1 MNLRLL
7 LILPLLLASCSSLPE
22 IRPSA
27 VVAGK
32 VIACPSP
39 FVARKTLFI
48 HAVEAAAAGE
58 TRAVMI
64 GVTVADPASRT
75 LSCALMSPEGMVLFE
90 ASRNPS
96 GTQISRALPPFDEE
110 EFARGLLD
118 DIELIFFEPP
128 EPVDRAGFSDTGRF
142 VCRRRLQGGGWLD
155 VGKDGDGRV
164 QIRRYSKGGTLRR
177 SVALAAGANPYAAI
191 ELQASEWIGYSLSM
205 TLVEPEAVLDEA
217 LSGK

>member
-22 IRPSA
+22 IRPSPDA
-27 VVAGK
+27 AGTRF
-32 VIACPSP
+32 ACPSP

-48 HAVEAAAAGE
+48 HAIEAATAGE

-128 EPVDRAGFSDTGRF
+128 EPVERAGLLDTGRF
-142 VCRRRLQGGGWLD
+142 MCRRRLQGGGWLD
-155 VGKDGDGRV
+155 VGKDRDGRV
-164 QIRRYSKGGTLRR
+164 RIHRYSKGGTLRR
-177 SVALAAGANPYAAI
+177 SVALAGGANPYAAI
-191 ELQASEWIGYSLSM
+191 ELQASEGIGYSLSM
-205 TLVEPEAVLDEA
+205 TLVESETVLDEA